1 MRTKRIKNPLKR
13 LFKRK
18 DLCYSVDEVDS
29 RFLSCLTSIFST
41 RANRRSESH
50 KQGFKLWWTDSAEGK
65 LQTNM
70 CRIREIDLIGV
81 FLFCRFN
88 DGRTGNWLTKIVY
101 HQFCKDLLKDEVHL
115 FLRVSKVRTACTLIC
130 GKKFPTCS
138 GKESG
143 SSGFVAHRKSDL
155 STARGRS
162 PRQVVCLS
170 VLAVN
175 L

>member
-1 MRTKRIKNPLKR
+1 M
-13 LFKRK
+13 
-18 DLCYSVDEVDS
+18 DGLC
-29 RFLSCLTSIFST
+29 R
-41 RANRRSESH
+41 
-50 KQGFKLWWTDSAEGK
+50 GK
-65 LQTNM
+65 IADKYVQHQRNWPYR
-70 CRIREIDLIGV
+70 CIS
-81 FLFCRFN
+81 FCRFN
-88 DGRTGNWLTKIVY
+88 DGRTGNWLIEIVY

-115 FLRVSKVRTACTLIC
+115 FWRVSKVRTACTLIC

-175 L
+175 LWKRYSNASGIILARCWMDAGDVGTDGLSSKNP

>member
-1 MRTKRIKNPLKR
+1 MRIKCIKNPRKR
-13 LFKRK
+13 LFKSK
-18 DLCYSVDEVDS
+18 ELCCSVDEVDS

-70 CRIREIDLIGV
+70 CSIREIDLIGV

-115 FLRVSKVRTACTLIC
+115 FWRVSKVRTACTLIAERSFPLAP
-130 GKKFPTCS
+130 GKNLGHQDSLRIANQIYRPP
-138 GKESG
+138 E
-143 SSGFVAHRKSDL
+143 VEVLDRL
-155 STARGRS
+155 Y
-162 PRQVVCLS
+162 VCQCL
-170 VLAVN
+170 L
-175 L
+175 